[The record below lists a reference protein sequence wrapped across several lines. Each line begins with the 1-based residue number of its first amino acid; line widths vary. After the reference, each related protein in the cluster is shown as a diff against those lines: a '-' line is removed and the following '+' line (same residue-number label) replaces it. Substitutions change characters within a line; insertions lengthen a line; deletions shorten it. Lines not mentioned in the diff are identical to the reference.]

1 MHYVLW
7 CSLAFLIINLLYT
20 SAVSVNSVSFGSIY
34 VKMLFMEIPYVG
46 SRQQVRSLRYV
57 ISEIVTNL
65 QTGGI

>member
-34 VKMLFMEIPYVG
+34 VKMLFMEI
-46 SRQQVRSLRYV
+46 
-57 ISEIVTNL
+57 
-65 QTGGI
+65 

>member
-1 MHYVLW
+1 MYR

-20 SAVSVNSVSFGSIY
+20 SAVSVNSVSFGSH
-34 VKMLFMEIPYVG
+34 VKMLFMEIVYVG